1 MPSQQPAWWP
11 DEERIAAAAVTRL
24 ARRHGL
30 AGADELLARSLDP
43 EWFWAAVIEDL
54 GLGFR
59 VPYTEVLDASRGPEW
74 ATWFTGGQFALTD
87 NCLRRWAVQQ
97 PAGPAV
103 IGVDEAGR
111 ETALSWAGLSL
122 LTRQIAAEL
131 RRDGVRPGDAV
142 AVLLPMTGVYVATL
156 YACAQLGAMALP
168 LFTGFGADAIAVR
181 LRDAGARAAV
191 TTAGTVRRGQWS
203 PLAAVLA
210 EASGG
215 QDGGSG
221 SGLLRTV
228 LVVGAPAGDQPGSG
242 LPGWRHWQPDPQ
254 AADPD
259 GQECPDRPPS
269 PGRPPGPPGQDCP
282 AYPSEQ
288 PWLLAYTSGTTGSPK
303 GAVLTQAGLLLGV
316 ARDAAYHVDLRCG
329 DVLCWPAD
337 PGWIMGPWQ
346 VLAAGAVG
354 ATLLLLEGLPGYPTP
369 DRLWP
374 LLARHHVAVFGC
386 GPTLARSLAQAG
398 SAPRPGSW
406 PSLRALTSTGEPS
419 DPDSWDYLFRVIGG
433 RRAPVINISGGTE
446 VGGAFLAP
454 LPTKPLKPCSVGG
467 PTLGMDVAIV
477 DSSGQPA
484 GPGVTGELVCRA
496 PWPSMT
502 RGLLGAPERYLDSYW
517 RRWPGTWAHGDW
529 ASRDADGAWF
539 VHGRSDETMNLA
551 GKRTGPAEIETVLL
565 GHPQVTEAAAFGV
578 PDQAKGEALW
588 CAVVPAAAG
597 QAASGQDRAAEDL
610 PAELRQLV
618 AARLGAAFRPARV
631 LIVPGLPRTRSGK
644 VMRGLLRN
652 LAAGRGAG
660 DTSAMSQPGLAG
672 QIEDLLHGP
681 GPGPAGERPIAQ
693 TGSNP
698 SDRT

>member
-1 MPSQQPAWWP
+1 MPPGEQAAWWP

-30 AGADELLARSLDP
+30 AGTDELLARSKDP
-43 EWFWAAVIEDL
+43 EWFWDAVVADL
-54 GLGFR
+54 GIEFR
-59 VPYTEVLDASRGPEW
+59 VPYTAVLDASRGPEW
-74 ATWFTGGQFALTD
+74 ATWFTGGEFALTD
-87 NCLRRWAVQQ
+87 SCLRRWAAQR
-97 PAGPAV
+97 PAEPAV
-103 IGVDEAGR
+103 IGVDETGR

-142 AVLLPMTGVYVATL
+142 AVFLPMTGVYVATL

-203 PLAAVLA
+203 PLAPVLA
-210 EASGG
+210 SASTGASAGG
-215 QDGGSG
+215 D
-221 SGLLRTV
+221 LLRTV
-228 LVVGAPAGDQPGSG
+228 LVVGEPGPAPVPSPAQDR
-242 LPGWRHWQPDPQ
+242 PGWRTWQPDPQ
-254 AADPD
+254 AAAPADAN
-259 GQECPDRPPS
+259 
-269 PGRPPGPPGQDCP
+269 GPCP
-282 AYPSEQ
+282 AFPSEQ
-288 PWLLAYTSGTTGSPK
+288 PFLLAYTSGTTGSPK

-369 DRLWP
+369 DRLWTV
-374 LLARHHVAVFGC
+374 LTRHHVAVFGC

-398 SAPRPGSW
+398 SAPPPGSW
-406 PSLRALTSTGEPS
+406 PSLRAFASTGEPS
-419 DPDSWDYLFRVIGG
+419 DPESWDYLFRVIGG

-454 LPTKPLKPCSVGG
+454 LPVKPLKPCSVGG
-467 PTLGMDVAIV
+467 PTLGMDVDIV
-477 DSSGQPA
+477 DSEGQPA
-484 GPGVTGELVCRA
+484 GPGITGELVCCA

-502 RGLLGAPERYLDSYW
+502 RGLLGAPGRYLDSYW
-517 RRWPGTWAHGDW
+517 RRWPGMWAHGDW

-565 GHPQVTEAAAFGV
+565 GHPRVAEAAAFGV
-578 PDQAKGEALW
+578 QDQAKGEALW
-588 CAVVPAAAG
+588 CAVVPATAG
-597 QAASGQDRAAEDL
+597 HDRDSRELAG
-610 PAELRQLV
+610 ELRQLV
-618 AARLGAAFRPARV
+618 AIRLGAAFRPARV

-644 VMRGLLRN
+644 IMRSLLRG

-660 DTSAMSQPGLAG
+660 DTSAMAEPALAARLG
-672 QIEDLLHGP
+672 ALLSGSAAA
-681 GPGPAGERPIAQ
+681 PAAERTSGQ

>member
-1 MPSQQPAWWP
+1 VPSLQPAWWP
-11 DEERIAAAAVTRL
+11 DDERIAAAAVTRL

-54 GLGFR
+54 GLRFR
-59 VPYTEVLDASRGPEW
+59 VPYTEVLDVSRGPEW

-87 NCLRRWAVQQ
+87 SCLRRWAEQQ

-103 IGVDEAGR
+103 IGVDETGR

-142 AVLLPMTGVYVATL
+142 AVFLPMTGVYVATL

-210 EASGG
+210 QASAG
-215 QDGGSG
+215 QDGNGNG
-221 SGLLRTV
+221 GLLRTV
-228 LVVGAPAGDQPGSG
+228 LVVGTPGGDQPGDDQPG
-242 LPGWRHWQPDPQ
+242 GNPPGWRHWQPDPQ
-254 AADPD
+254 AADP
-259 GQECPDRPPS
+259 
-269 PGRPPGPPGQDCP
+269 PGPAGPECP

-354 ATLLLLEGLPGYPTP
+354 ATLLLLEGLPGHPTP

-398 SAPRPGSW
+398 SAPPPGSW
-406 PSLRALTSTGEPS
+406 PSLRAFTSTGEPS

-467 PTLGMDVAIV
+467 PTLGMDVAII
-477 DSSGQPA
+477 DRNGQLA

-565 GHPQVTEAAAFGV
+565 GHPQVAEAVAFGV
-578 PDQAKGEALW
+578 PDPAKGEALW
-588 CAVVPAAAG
+588 CAVVAAG
-597 QAASGQDRAAEDL
+597 AGQDRASGDL
-610 PAELRQLV
+610 SGELRQLV

-660 DTSAMSQPGLAG
+660 DTSAMSDPGLAAR
-672 QIEDLLHGP
+672 IEGLLP
-681 GPGPAGERPIAQ
+681 GLGTAPAHERPNDQ

-698 SDRT
+698 LDRT

>member
-1 MPSQQPAWWP
+1 MPAEQAAWWP

-30 AGADELLARSLDP
+30 AGADELLARSKDP
-43 EWFWAAVIEDL
+43 EWFWDAVVADL
-54 GLGFR
+54 GIGFR
-59 VPYTEVLDASRGPEW
+59 VPYTAVLDTSRGPEW
-74 ATWFTGGQFALTD
+74 ATWFTGGEFALTD
-87 NCLRRWAVQQ
+87 SCLRRWAAQR
-97 PAGPAV
+97 PAEPAV
-103 IGVDEAGR
+103 IGVDETGR
-111 ETALSWAGLSL
+111 QTVLSWAGLSL
-122 LTRQIAAEL
+122 LTHQIAAEL

-142 AVLLPMTGVYVATL
+142 AVFLPMTGVYVATL

-203 PLAAVLA
+203 PLAPVLA
-210 EASGG
+210 EASAGASTGG
-215 QDGGSG
+215 D
-221 SGLLRTV
+221 LLRTA
-228 LVVGAPAGDQPGSG
+228 LVVGEPGPAPVPDQPG
-242 LPGWRHWQPDPQ
+242 WRSWQPGPQ
-254 AADPD
+254 AAVPADANEP
-259 GQECPDRPPS
+259 
-269 PGRPPGPPGQDCP
+269 CP
-282 AYPSEQ
+282 AFPSEQ
-288 PWLLAYTSGTTGSPK
+288 PFLLAYTSGTTGSPK

-369 DRLWP
+369 DRLWTV
-374 LLARHHVAVFGC
+374 LTRHHVAVFGC
-386 GPTLARSLAQAG
+386 GPTLARSLARAG
-398 SAPRPGSW
+398 SAPPPGSW
-406 PSLRALTSTGEPS
+406 PSLRAFTSTGEPS
-419 DPDSWDYLFRVIGG
+419 DPESWDYLFRVIGG

-454 LPTKPLKPCSVGG
+454 LPVKPLKPCSVGG
-467 PTLGMDVAIV
+467 PTLGMDVDIV
-477 DSSGQPA
+477 DSEGQPA
-484 GPGVTGELVCRA
+484 GPGITGELVCRA

-502 RGLLGAPERYLDSYW
+502 RGLLGAPGRYLDSYW
-517 RRWPGTWAHGDW
+517 RRWPGMWAHGDW

-565 GHPQVTEAAAFGV
+565 GHPRVAEAAAFGV
-578 PDQAKGEALW
+578 QDQAKGEALW
-588 CAVVPAAAG
+588 CAVVPATAG
-597 QAASGQDRAAEDL
+597 HDRDGGELAG
-610 PAELRQLV
+610 ELRQLV
-618 AARLGAAFRPARV
+618 AIRLGAAFRPARV

-644 VMRGLLRN
+644 IMRGLLRG

-660 DTSAMSQPGLAG
+660 DTSAMAEPALAARLG
-672 QIEDLLHGP
+672 ALLSGSAAA
-681 GPGPAGERPIAQ
+681 PAAERTSGQ

>member
-1 MPSQQPAWWP
+1 
-11 DEERIAAAAVTRL
+11 
-24 ARRHGL
+24 
-30 AGADELLARSLDP
+30 
-43 EWFWAAVIEDL
+43 
-54 GLGFR
+54 
-59 VPYTEVLDASRGPEW
+59 
-74 ATWFTGGQFALTD
+74 
-87 NCLRRWAVQQ
+87 
-97 PAGPAV
+97 
-103 IGVDEAGR
+103 
-111 ETALSWAGLSL
+111 
-122 LTRQIAAEL
+122 
-131 RRDGVRPGDAV
+131 
-142 AVLLPMTGVYVATL
+142 
-156 YACAQLGAMALP
+156 MALP

-203 PLAAVLA
+203 PLAPVLA
-210 EASGG
+210 EASTGARAGG
-215 QDGGSG
+215 D
-221 SGLLRTV
+221 LLRTV
-228 LVVGAPAGDQPGSG
+228 LVVGEPGPATGPAPVPGQ
-242 LPGWRHWQPDPQ
+242 PGWRTWQPDPQ
-254 AADPD
+254 AAAPADAN
-259 GQECPDRPPS
+259 
-269 PGRPPGPPGQDCP
+269 GPCP
-282 AYPSEQ
+282 AFPSEQ
-288 PWLLAYTSGTTGSPK
+288 PFLLAYTSGTTGSPK

-369 DRLWP
+369 DRLWTV
-374 LLARHHVAVFGC
+374 LTRHHVAVFGC
-386 GPTLARSLAQAG
+386 GPTLARSLARAG
-398 SAPRPGSW
+398 SAPPPGSW
-406 PSLRALTSTGEPS
+406 PSLRAFTSTGEPS
-419 DPDSWDYLFRVIGG
+419 DPESWDYLFRVIGG

-467 PTLGMDVAIV
+467 PTLGMDVDIV
-477 DSSGQPA
+477 DSEGQPA
-484 GPGVTGELVCRA
+484 GPGITGELVCRG

-502 RGLLGAPERYLDSYW
+502 RGLLGAPGRYLDSYW
-517 RRWPGTWAHGDW
+517 RRWPGMWAHGDW

-565 GHPQVTEAAAFGV
+565 GHPRVAEAAAFGV

-597 QAASGQDRAAEDL
+597 RDRDGGELAC
-610 PAELRQLV
+610 ELRQLV
-618 AARLGAAFRPARV
+618 ASRLGAAFRPARV

-644 VMRGLLRN
+644 VMRGLLRS

-660 DTSAMSQPGLAG
+660 DTSAMAEPALAARLG
-672 QIEDLLHGP
+672 ALLSGSAAA
-681 GPGPAGERPIAQ
+681 PATERPSGQ

>member
-1 MPSQQPAWWP
+1 MPPGEQAAWWP

-30 AGADELLARSLDP
+30 AGADELLARSKDP
-43 EWFWAAVIEDL
+43 EWFWDAVVADL
-54 GLGFR
+54 GLEFR
-59 VPYTEVLDASRGPEW
+59 VPYTAVLDTSRGPEW
-74 ATWFTGGQFALTD
+74 ATWFTGGMFALTD
-87 NCLRRWAVQQ
+87 SCLRRWATEQ
-97 PAGPAV
+97 PGEPAV
-103 IGVDEAGR
+103 IGVDETGR
-111 ETALSWAGLSL
+111 ETIHTWAGLTD
-122 LTRQIAAEL
+122 LTRQIATEL

-142 AVLLPMTGVYVATL
+142 AVFLPMTAAYVATL

-191 TTAGTVRRGQWS
+191 TTEGTIRRGQWS
-203 PLAAVLA
+203 PLAPVLA
-210 EASGG
+210 AAAADPGG
-215 QDGGSG
+215 DGE
-221 SGLLRTV
+221 LLRTA
-228 LVVGAPAGDQPGSG
+228 LVIGPPVGAGAGEASNQPIP
-242 LPGWRHWQPDPQ
+242 PGWRHWQPGPHTPGTTTGDDP
-254 AADPD
+254 
-259 GQECPDRPPS
+259 R
-269 PGRPPGPPGQDCP
+269 GP
-282 AYPSEQ
+282 AFPSEQ

-316 ARDAAYHVDLRCG
+316 ARDAAYHVDLRRG

-369 DRLWP
+369 DRLWNV
-374 LLARHHVAVFGC
+374 LTSHNVAVFGC
-386 GPTLARSLAQAG
+386 GPTLARSLAKAG
-398 SAPRPGSW
+398 SAPAPGSW
-406 PSLRALTSTGEPS
+406 PSLRAFTSTGEPS
-419 DPDSWDYLFRVIGG
+419 DPDSWDYLFRVIGEG
-433 RRAPVINISGGTE
+433 RAPVINISGGTE

-454 LPTKPLKPCSVGG
+454 LPTRPLKPCSVGG
-467 PTLGMDVAIV
+467 PTLGMDVGIV
-477 DSSGQPA
+477 DRDGQPA
-484 GPGVTGELVCRA
+484 APGVTGELVCRS

-517 RRWPGTWAHGDW
+517 RRWPGVWAHGDW
-529 ASRDADGAWF
+529 ASRDEDGAWY

-565 GHPQVTEAAAFGV
+565 SDPRVAEAAAFGV

-597 QAASGQDRAAEDL
+597 QDAAGQARAGRELAG
-610 PAELRQLV
+610 ELRQLV
-618 AARLGAAFRPARV
+618 AARLGAAFRPGRV

-644 VMRGLLRN
+644 VMRGLLRD

-660 DTSAMSQPGLAG
+660 DTSAMAEPALAG
-672 QIEDLLHGP
+672 QIEALLP
-681 GPGPAGERPIAQ
+681 GLAAEPAPEAATRQ

>member
-1 MPSQQPAWWP
+1 MPPGERAAWWP

-30 AGADELLARSLDP
+30 AGADELLARSKDP
-43 EWFWAAVIEDL
+43 EWFWDAVVADL
-54 GLGFR
+54 GIRFR
-59 VPYTEVLDASRGPEW
+59 VPYTSVLDASRGPEW
-74 ATWFTGGQFALTD
+74 ATWFAGGQFALTD
-87 NCLRRWAVQQ
+87 SCLLRWAAER
-97 PAGPAV
+97 PAEPAV
-103 IGVDEAGR
+103 IGIDEAGR

-142 AVLLPMTGVYVATL
+142 AVFLPMTGVYVATL

-191 TTAGTVRRGQWS
+191 TTAGTVRRGQPS
-203 PLAAVLA
+203 PLAPVLA
-210 EASGG
+210 EASASGG
-215 QDGGSG
+215 
-221 SGLLRTV
+221 GLLRTV
-228 LVVGAPAGDQPGSG
+228 LVVGEPGGDGQGPAPVPGQ
-242 LPGWRHWQPDPQ
+242 PGWRRWQ
-254 AADPD
+254 
-259 GQECPDRPPS
+259 
-269 PGRPPGPPGQDCP
+269 PGPPAAGP
-282 AYPSEQ
+282 AETDPAGPAFPSEQ
-288 PWLLAYTSGTTGSPK
+288 PFLLAYTSGTTGSPK

-316 ARDAAYHVDLRCG
+316 ARDAAYHVDLRRG

-386 GPTLARSLAQAG
+386 GPTLARSFSTVG
-398 SAPRPGSW
+398 SAPPPGSW
-406 PSLRALTSTGEPS
+406 PSLRTFTSTGEPS
-419 DPDSWDYLFRVIGG
+419 DPDSWDYLFRVIGN

-454 LPTKPLKPCSVGG
+454 LPVKPLKPCSVGG
-467 PTLGMDVAIV
+467 PTLGMDVDIV
-477 DSSGQPA
+477 DSEGQPVA
-484 GPGVTGELVCRA
+484 PGVTGELVCRA

-502 RGLLGAPERYLDSYW
+502 RGLLGDPGRYLDSYW
-517 RRWPGTWAHGDW
+517 RRWPGMWAHGDW

-565 GHPQVTEAAAFGV
+565 GHPQVAEAAAFGV
-578 PDQAKGEALW
+578 QDQAKGEALW

-597 QAASGQDRAAEDL
+597 QDRDGGELAG
-610 PAELRQLV
+610 ELRQLV
-618 AARLGAAFRPARV
+618 ASRLGAAFRPARV

-644 VMRGLLRN
+644 VMRGLLTG

-660 DTSAMSQPGLAG
+660 DTSAMAEPALAG
-672 QIEDLLHGP
+672 QIEALLP
-681 GPGPAGERPIAQ
+681 GRAPEAASGQ

-698 SDRT
+698 SNRT